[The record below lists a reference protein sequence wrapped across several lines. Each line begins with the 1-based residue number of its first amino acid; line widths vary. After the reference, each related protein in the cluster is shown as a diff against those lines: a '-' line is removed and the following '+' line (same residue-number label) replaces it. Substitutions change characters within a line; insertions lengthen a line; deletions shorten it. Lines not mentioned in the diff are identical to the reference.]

1 MSMRRSFL
9 TPQGVARAFA
19 ACLCLTL
26 AVCCAGCQRDARSSR
41 RDTQELIVGAGTDTA
56 VSGAFQA
63 RLGVYP
69 LNVNV
74 AEPLVRLSPDYKVEP
89 SLATSWEY
97 RGQNTWRFFLRR
109 GVRFHN
115 GQEFTARAVEWSI
128 EHYAKANV
136 GYSFL
141 TEESVEVVDD
151 YTVDITPSKPN
162 LPLPQQLV
170 HPNYSIF
177 AVDSDPTVKPVGTG
191 AFQMIEY
198 RPNERIVVAR
208 NDTYWGEKARL
219 LSITFRFIPDATT
232 RALALQAGEVDL
244 IVDLPREQSAQIA
257 AQPGMVVARSS
268 VGLIMSLQL
277 NAHGAAPY
285 TFLSERSLRQALG
298 YAIDHQTLIQKVWEG
313 EGSDAQNMTAPAI
326 LGTYAAQVKGFVYN
340 QSKAAELLEAS
351 GWSIGAADGIREKSG
366 RKLQLVL
373 LANPDIDAGTVE
385 FIQAQLKQV
394 GIDAKWNKLP
404 DVGSYAARQNVGEF
418 DINLSLANQ
427 NDANPLFL
435 PALIYYSK
443 STRPFT
449 RWYYVGEKF
458 DRLIESGLQSSNPDD
473 VQRIAAESIHV
484 AIDEE
489 AALIPIAG
497 LFRLYAHKNN
507 VEGFVPHPSSTNQS
521 WSQVSVK

>member
-1 MSMRRSFL
+1 M
-9 TPQGVARAFA
+9 
-19 ACLCLTL
+19 
-26 AVCCAGCQRDARSSR
+26 
-41 RDTQELIVGAGTDTA
+41 IVGAGTDTA

-97 RGQNTWRFFLRR
+97 RGENTWRFFLRR
-109 GVRFHN
+109 GLRFQD
-115 GQEFTARAVEWSI
+115 GQEFNARAVEWSI
-128 EHYAKANV
+128 EHYAKGNV

-141 TEESVEVVDD
+141 TEESVKIVDD
-151 YTVDITPSKPN
+151 YTVDITPSRTN
-162 LPLPQQLV
+162 IPLPQQLV

-177 AVDSDPTVKPVGTG
+177 APDTDPAVKPIGTG
-191 AFQMIEY
+191 AFQMVEY
-198 RPNERIVVAR
+198 RPNERIIVRR
-208 NDTYWGEKARL
+208 NDAYWGEKARL
-219 LSITFRFIPDATT
+219 SGITFRFIPDATT
-232 RALALQAGEVDL
+232 RVLALQAGEVDL
-244 IVDLPREQSAQIA
+244 IVDLPREQAAQIA
-257 AQPGMVVARSS
+257 AQPNLVVARSP

-285 TFLSERSLRQALG
+285 TLLTDRSLRQALG
-298 YAIDHQTLIQKVWEG
+298 YALDRQTLIQKVWEG

-326 LGTYAAQVKGFVYN
+326 LGAYAAQVKGFAFD
-340 QSKAAELLEAS
+340 QTKAKGLLEAS
-351 GWSIGAADGIREKSG
+351 DWQVGADGIREKNG

-373 LANPDIDAGTVE
+373 LANPDIDSGTVE
-385 FIQAQLKQV
+385 LIQAQLKQV
-394 GIDAKWNKLP
+394 GIDARWSKLP
-404 DVGSYAARQNVGEF
+404 DVGSYAARQNEGEF
-418 DINLSLANQ
+418 DINLSIANQ

-443 STRPFT
+443 SSRPFT

-458 DRLIESGLQSSNPDD
+458 DRLIETGLQSSNPDD
-473 VQRIAAESIHV
+473 VQRIAAEAIHV

-497 LFRLYAHKNN
+497 LFRLYAMKKE
-507 VEGFVPHPSSTNQS
+507 VTGFAPHPSSTNQS
-521 WSQVSVK
+521 WSQVFVK

>member
-1 MSMRRSFL
+1 MRYVYSTSRHV
-9 TPQGVARAFA
+9 GRAFA
-19 ACLCLTL
+19 WWLSLCLTL
-26 AVCCAGCQRDARSSR
+26 AFCAGCRRSEESNR
-41 RDTQELIVGAGTDTA
+41 NEAPELIVGAGTDVA

-128 EHYAKANV
+128 EQYAKGNV

-141 TEESVEVVDD
+141 TEESVKIVDD

-162 LPLPQQLV
+162 IPLPQQLV

-177 AVDSDPTVKPVGTG
+177 ASDTDPAVKPIGTG

-198 RPNERIVVAR
+198 RPNERIVVMR
-208 NDTYWGEKARL
+208 HESYWGEKARL
-219 LSITFRFIPDATT
+219 PRITFRFIPDATT
-232 RALALQAGEVDL
+232 RVLALQAGEVDL
-244 IVDLPREQSAQIA
+244 IVDLPREQAAQIA
-257 AQPGMVVARSS
+257 AQPNLTVARSP

-277 NAHGAAPY
+277 NIHGAEPH
-285 TFLSERSLRQALG
+285 TLLTERLLRQALG
-298 YAIDHQTLIQKVWEG
+298 YAIDRQTLIQKVWEG
-313 EGSDAQNMTAPAI
+313 EGSEAQNMTAPAI
-326 LGTYAAQVKGFVYN
+326 LGVYAAQVKGFAFN
-340 QSKAAELLEAS
+340 QNKAAELLEAS
-351 GWSIGAADGIREKSG
+351 GWSVGADGIREKNE
-366 RKLQLVL
+366 RKLQLIF

-404 DVGSYAARQNVGEF
+404 DVGSYAARQNDGEF
-418 DINLSLANQ
+418 DINLSISNQ

-443 STRPFT
+443 SSRPFT

-458 DRLIESGLQSSNPDD
+458 DRLIEIGLQSSNPDD

-497 LFRLYAHKNN
+497 LFRLYAHKRT

-521 WSQVSVK
+521 WSQIFLK